1 MTIAVLGATGA
12 QGGAVV
18 RALLSRG
25 QPVRA
30 LTRRPDGEPALAL
43 ARSGVEVVPADLD
56 RPETLAPALRGA
68 SSVFSVQDFYAPGV
82 GLAGEIRQGRAL
94 IAAARSAGAP
104 HIVQST
110 MGDGRIPGGPAHF
123 LSKAVLEQ
131 DLRKSG
137 LGCTFLGTVWFLD
150 NLLNPAMQPS
160 LIFPVL
166 SGSLKPS
173 TPFQMLALD
182 DLGWVAAEALGNPDA
197 WRGRKVNLAGDV
209 LTVGQMKRAYREAT
223 GRRPKSWPLPA
234 TLFRRLAPEFAAQLK
249 WHNEVGFAFDAEDL
263 RRLKPDARTF
273 VDFLE
278 EAGIRNL

>member
-30 LTRRPDGEPALAL
+30 LTRRPDSEPALAL
-43 ARSGVEVVPADLD
+43 ARKGVEVVPADLD
-56 RPETLAPALRGA
+56 RPDTLVSALRGA

-94 IAAARSAGAP
+94 ISAARSAGVP

-110 MGDGRIPGGPAHF
+110 MGEGRTPGGPAHF

-137 LGCTFLGTVWFLD
+137 LGWTFLGTVWFLD

-160 LIFPVL
+160 LIFPV
-166 SGSLKPS
+166 
-173 TPFQMLALD
+173 
-182 DLGWVAAEALGNPDA
+182 
-197 WRGRKVNLAGDV
+197 
-209 LTVGQMKRAYREAT
+209 
-223 GRRPKSWPLPA
+223 
-234 TLFRRLAPEFAAQLK
+234 
-249 WHNEVGFAFDAEDL
+249 
-263 RRLKPDARTF
+263 
-273 VDFLE
+273 
-278 EAGIRNL
+278 